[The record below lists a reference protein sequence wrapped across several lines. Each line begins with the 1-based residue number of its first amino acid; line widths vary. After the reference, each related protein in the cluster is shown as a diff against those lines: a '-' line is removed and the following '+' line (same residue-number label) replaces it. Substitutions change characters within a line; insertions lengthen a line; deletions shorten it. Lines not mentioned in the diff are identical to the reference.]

1 MNMLLRVRLLLAI
14 VIGLAVL
21 AACGTAVDPG
31 EGVELSVE
39 VVGNGTVTSNPPGID
54 TSNGTSAEF
63 SANAVV
69 TLTATPDEGHRFVS
83 WQGCTG
89 VANTCVVTMNV
100 ARSITA
106 TFEAV
111 EDPGPTPPIVNVV
124 VTGNGTVVSD
134 PAGIDTPES
143 ATFEFTDG
151 ASVTLTATPGVGA
164 EFIGWGGACAAAG
177 TDPTCTL
184 TVDGTKNVEAN
195 FATEGVNTITSALAA
210 NSDDAE
216 EFLGASLNDGDRWQ
230 EGFTFTTSSGLE
242 LGHDPTH
249 GPQVVGLRFTG
260 IDLPEGAQ
268 ITSARLNF
276 TARSAAGTT
285 GSGTPTVT
293 IRAQESVTAP
303 TFTRGTDNEP
313 GNFDITN
320 RPLLDTEV
328 EWAITQTWVAG
339 TTYAS
344 PDLSALLQEVVDLGG
359 WGPTSAVVFV
369 IEGEAG
375 STAFRRA
382 FSRDTDAAQA
392 VTLTIEYTLP

>member
-1 MNMLLRVRLLLAI
+1 MLARLRLLLAV

-63 SANAVV
+63 SPNAVV
-69 TLTATPDEGHRFVS
+69 TLTATPDDGHRFVS

-100 ARSITA
+100 ARTITA
-106 TFEAV
+106 TFEAI

-134 PAGIDTPES
+134 PAGIDTPDS
-143 ATFEFTDG
+143 ATFEFEDG

-177 TDPTCTL
+177 VDPTCVL
-184 TVDGTKNVEAN
+184 TADGTQNVEAN
-195 FATEGVNTITSALAA
+195 FATEGVTAITSAVAA

-216 EFLGASLNDGDRWQ
+216 EFLGPSLTNPTRWQ

-242 LGHDPTH
+242 LGYDPAH

-276 TARSAAGTT
+276 TARSAGGTT
-285 GSGTPTVT
+285 GAGTPTVT
-293 IRAQESVTAP
+293 IRAQDSIVAP
-303 TFTRGTDNEP
+303 TFAPGTVEQA

-328 EWAITQTWVAG
+328 EWTITQTWVAG
-339 TTYAS
+339 TSYAS
-344 PDLSALLQEVVDLGG
+344 PDLAVLLQEVVDLGA

-369 IEGEAG
+369 IEGDPA

-382 FSRDTDAAQA
+382 VSHDTEGTQA